1 MFYFLWD
8 EYRQKTRII
17 PVISDFVYSLM
28 QKIFTECEEALF
40 RRADKILH
48 LSLFNAKC
56 KNIGEFVSG
65 YANDD
70 LLVLYT
76 LHGK

>member
-1 MFYFLWD
+1 
-8 EYRQKTRII
+8 
-17 PVISDFVYSLM
+17 M

-65 YANDD
+65 YPNDD